1 MFTKSSLGCIVK
13 KATMIRANPYQSPC
27 ISSSG
32 TKPGSAPGSR
42 KRFRSISISENY
54 PTTITHPHSYEGI
67 LKITRSS
74 QTISGDLV
82 GSPSL
87 WSEKFKKKSTTAS
100 NKGPII
106 YFFDDRSL
114 YQYVKNFVKS
124 ISRKFREIDFTKKL
138 SFQ

>member
-1 MFTKSSLGCIVK
+1 
-13 KATMIRANPYQSPC
+13 MIRANPYQSPC

-114 YQYVKNFVKS
+114 S
-124 ISRKFREIDFTKKL
+124 ICQKFREINFTKI
-138 SFQ
+138 S

>member
-1 MFTKSSLGCIVK
+1 MNRFNLVNKRGLTTIFTKSSLRCIIK

-54 PTTITHPHSYEGI
+54 PTNITHPHSYEGI

-106 YFFDDRSL
+106 YFFDGTGEAGDASA
-114 YQYVKNFVKS
+114 S
-124 ISRKFREIDFTKKL
+124 PDFRG
-138 SFQ
+138 